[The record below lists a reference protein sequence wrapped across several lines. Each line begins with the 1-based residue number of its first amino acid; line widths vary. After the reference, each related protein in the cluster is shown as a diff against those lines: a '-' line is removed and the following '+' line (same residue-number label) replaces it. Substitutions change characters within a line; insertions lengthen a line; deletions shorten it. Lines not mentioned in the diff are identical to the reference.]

1 MCMILK
7 FREKIYQHYYNEY
20 QCIYGETTNVHLY
33 NFCQGLTFFYN
44 VSFYHVQERQGQE
57 I

>member
-1 MCMILK
+1 MILK

-20 QCIYGETTNVHLY
+20 QCIYGEMTNVHLY

>member
-1 MCMILK
+1 MILK

-20 QCIYGETTNVHLY
+20 QCIYVHLY

-44 VSFYHVQERQGQE
+44 VSFYHVQERQGQK